1 MKVNKKILFMSIFIS
16 VAALA
21 YFFSSFLPLE
31 TELHLTPEWTVDI
44 GSVVQSAEDGET
56 LFPFRL
62 GRNLGY
68 FTKSGK
74 ITLNERVPYK
84 ATISRN
90 LFALYDADAENTVV
104 YDNAGKERC
113 VIDGAG
119 FPFIQQDRIFLLP
132 PGGASL
138 AFIDGNNGTQKAL
151 YEHTSPIT
159 SLTSSEKGV
168 SAGFADGDFLIFEPD
183 GKLRASLSPGG
194 SEFSAIYGGAISND
208 GNMFA
213 CVSGLEPQRLVLY
226 RDEGTYKKIVFHEFL
241 KTSLLRQTYMH
252 FSENDKFVYFDSND
266 SLVIVDTERLE
277 SIHIP
282 LTGMILNIQ
291 ESPVNDTVFVLSRDA
306 QSYTVTIL
314 EQFKRRT
321 GDFSFDAQTAFIL
334 AEGDSLF
341 VGRDNKISRI
351 AISKE

>member
-1 MKVNKKILFMSIFIS
+1 MKVNKKILFISILIS

-31 TELHLTPEWTVDI
+31 RELRLTPEWTVDI
-44 GSVVQSAEDGET
+44 GSTIQNADEGET
-56 LFPFRL
+56 LLPFRL
-62 GRNLGY
+62 GRNVGY

-90 LFALYDADAENTVV
+90 LFALYDSDAESTTVF
-104 YDNAGKERC
+104 DNAGKEHC
-113 VIDGAG
+113 VISGAG

-132 PGGASL
+132 PGGFSL
-138 AFIDGNNGTQKAL
+138 AFIDGSDGTQKSL

-159 SLTSSEKGV
+159 SLDSSEKGV
-168 SAGFADGDFLIFEPD
+168 SAGFADGEFLIFEPD
-183 GKLRASLSPGG
+183 GNLRASLSPGG
-194 SEFSAIYGGAISND
+194 SEFPCIYGGAISND

-241 KTSLLRQTYMH
+241 KTNLLRQTYMH
-252 FSENDKFVYFDSND
+252 FSENDKFVYYDSND
-266 SLVIVDTERLE
+266 ALVIVDTERLH
-277 SIHIP
+277 SLHIP
-282 LTGMILNIQ
+282 LSGMILDIQ

-306 QSYTVTIL
+306 KSYTVTIL

-321 GDFSFDAQTAFIL
+321 GDFSFDAQSAFIL
-334 AEGDSLF
+334 ADGDSLF
-341 VGRDNKISRI
+341 VGRDSKISRI